1 VVVPAGLA
9 LTNIALATIVVAI
22 LFLARDVVVPIV
34 LALFLTFVLAPL
46 VGLLQRW
53 HFPRAM
59 AVLSSVT
66 VAFALVFV
74 LSTMVVTQLRQL
86 SNDLPGYQ
94 TTLGEKFHALRETVV
109 GSGLMKGSTILKDM
123 TKALDVPD
131 QSKPPSA
138 VPLTEPGNP
147 RKPVPVEVH
156 QPEPGASD
164 TLVTLLRPLVTP
176 ITTTAIIIVFV
187 LFFLFQR
194 EDLRN
199 RFIRLAGTRDLERTT
214 TALDDA
220 GQRLARFFL
229 TQLIVNGA
237 FGIVIGAGLA
247 LIGVPSAPLWGLLA
261 AILRFV
267 PYLGAP
273 LSAVLPLT
281 LAAAV
286 GPDWTMALWTA
297 ALFVVVEVVTGQM
310 VEPVVYGQS
319 AGLSPVAIV
328 VAAAFWAWLWGPL
341 GLLIS
346 TPLTLCLVVMA
357 RHVDGMQF
365 IDIMLG
371 DQAALTP
378 QQATY
383 QRMLAG
389 DPVETIEHAH
399 SLLKEGSIL
408 EYYQEILLGALSLA
422 QQDAEQGRLDEKRL
436 DNILKTVT
444 EVVEDLG
451 DRDGGSAPKTKPPDE
466 VAAGQQ
472 DGDVVRLRSQDPTV
486 VCLPGF
492 GKLDEAAAVV
502 VTDALKREG
511 IGARA
516 LSRDAAPSGEADSPA
531 ILCICFLENLSE
543 ARMRYT
549 MRRLFGSE
557 APKAV
562 VLALFGANSQNASNA
577 EVKSGQS
584 FKAAYTLQTTVTDI
598 LAASTRDQGASVQAP
613 VDVGAGSENGNP
625 ATARS

>member
-22 LFLARDVVVPIV
+22 LFLARDVIVPIV

-53 HFPRAM
+53 HFPRSI

-66 VAFALVFV
+66 VAFAIVFV
-74 LSTMVVTQLRQL
+74 LSTMVAIQLRQL

-109 GSGLMKGSTILKDM
+109 GSGLLKGSTILKDM

-131 QSKPPSA
+131 QSKPPNT
-138 VPLTEPGNP
+138 VQLTEPSNP
-147 RKPVPVEVH
+147 RKPLPVEVR

-164 TLVTLLRPLVTP
+164 ILVTLLRPLVTP

-229 TQLIVNGA
+229 TQLIVNSA

-247 LIGVPSAPLWGLLA
+247 MIGVPSAPLWGLLA

-286 GPDWTMALWTA
+286 GPDWNMALWTA
-297 ALFVVVEVVTGQM
+297 ALFVVVEVLTGQL

-357 RHVDGMQF
+357 RHVDGLQF

-389 DPVETIEHAH
+389 DSVETIEHAH
-399 SLLKEGSIL
+399 SLLKEVSIS

-422 QQDAEQGRLDEKRL
+422 QQDAERGRLDEKRL

-444 EVVEDLG
+444 EVVEDLC

-466 VAAGQQ
+466 VAASQQ
-472 DGDVVRLRSQDPTV
+472 DDNVVRLRSPDPIV
-486 VCLPGF
+486 LCLPGL
-492 GKLDEAAAVV
+492 GRLDEAAAVLV
-502 VTDALKREG
+502 ADALKREG

-516 LSRDAAPSGEADSPA
+516 ANRDAAPSSEANGPA
-531 ILCICFLENLSE
+531 TLCICFLENLSE

-549 MRRLFGSE
+549 MRRLLRSE

-577 EVKSGQS
+577 EVKSEQL
-584 FKAAYTLQTTVTDI
+584 FKAAYTLQTAVTDI
-598 LAASTRDQGASVQAP
+598 LAVSTRDQGSSVQARA
-613 VDVGAGSENGNP
+613 DVGVGSEDGNP
-625 ATARS
+625 ATTRS